1 MPFPIQMIRDEVS
14 YDKKDNISLYNSD
27 YLSSILDI
35 KSDKDANSRRYRASD
50 RERSLL
56 LDIWNNNDK
65 NIISAQK
72 LSGIEDNNIMFRVP
86 SDMSL
91 IDITKLSNVGLIKKV
106 DNGMIQL
113 TDTGRIALSR
123 EIMNQPSE
131 ILKERKRDKFVF
143 SEI

>member
-1 MPFPIQMIRDEVS
+1 MPFPIQMIRDEIS

-27 YLSSILDI
+27 YLSSIIDI
-35 KSDKDANSRRYRASD
+35 KSDKESNSRKYRASD

-56 LDIWNNNDK
+56 LDIWNSNDK

-86 SDMSL
+86 SSMSL

-106 DNGMIQL
+106 DNGMVQL
-113 TDTGRIALSR
+113 TETGRIALSR

-131 ILKERKRDKFVF
+131 ILKERKRDRFIF

>member
-1 MPFPIQMIRDEVS
+1 MIRDEIS

-27 YLSSILDI
+27 YLSSIIDI
-35 KSDKDANSRRYRASD
+35 KSDKESNSRKYRASD

-56 LDIWNNNDK
+56 LDIWNSNDK

-86 SDMSL
+86 SSMSL

-106 DNGMIQL
+106 DNGMVQL
-113 TDTGRIALSR
+113 TETGRIALSR

-131 ILKERKRDKFVF
+131 ILKERKRDRFIF